1 MREIGVFRTLIL
13 LTLLWVDFVRIFQDY
28 IIVECDCSILYVYH
42 RMWPCKYYQNI
53 WSHFKNNTLKYCKI
67 LQYPNRHWYLLW
79 PAPVPLIRFHSFLRL
94 KQPPPSHPQQQ
105 LSKVEITFLTST
117 HQRGWGVRNS
127 PPTLTVTSHRR
138 TVMVR
143 TTTTRITSSR
153 AKIFPQ
159 LKISLRI
166 SRPSSRKPET
176 SSRSLV
182 KDFKISTPQG
192 WFSPRTTRLTLRI
205 SWRKRQPRLKPPYT
219 MAGWYRSSINFP
231 LNLHAL

>member
-1 MREIGVFRTLIL
+1 MFPVMREIGVFRTLIL

-79 PAPVPLIRFHSFLRL
+79 SAPVPLIRFHSFLRL

-117 HQRGWGVRNS
+117 HQRGWGIRNS

-166 SRPSSRKPET
+166 SGTSLRHQKHPWYFYRRTWIPQHPEGDFQP
-176 SSRSLV
+176 V
-182 KDFKISTPQG
+182 KQDQPYGNSGGRGNPDRNP
-192 WFSPRTTRLTLRI
+192 PRQ
-205 SWRKRQPRLKPPYT
+205 W
-219 MAGWYRSSINFP
+219 
-231 LNLHAL
+231 